1 MSEKVLLVDDE
12 EDFLEAMSERMTA
25 RGMEVTT
32 ASSAKEAIDIIDK
45 ISFDAIILDF
55 QMPEMDGME
64 ALQTIKAK
72 RPESQIILLTGY
84 ATLEKGVEAMKIGA
98 TDFIEKPADLEVLS
112 DKIKKAKAERM
123 LIADKQQAEQSTQR
137 EGDRGLVW
145 CEMSTNGSQ
154 HVRLRLPETAPQ
166 NHRREPRDDHPGRG
180 GNSGQEREGRHLP
193 ELQRGS
199 HG

>member
-12 EDFLEAMSERMTA
+12 LDFLEAMSERMTA
-25 RGMEVTT
+25 RGMEVST
-32 ASSAKEAIDIIDK
+32 ASSAKEAIEIIDK

-98 TDFIEKPADLEVLS
+98 TDFIEKPADLEALS
-112 DKIKKAKAERM
+112 DKIKKAKAESL
-123 LIADKQQAEQSTQR
+123 LIVDKQQADKVLAAIKKY
-137 EGDRGLVW
+137 GV
-145 CEMSTNGSQ
+145 
-154 HVRLRLPETAPQ
+154 
-166 NHRREPRDDHPGRG
+166 
-180 GNSGQEREGRHLP
+180 
-193 ELQRGS
+193 
-199 HG
+199 